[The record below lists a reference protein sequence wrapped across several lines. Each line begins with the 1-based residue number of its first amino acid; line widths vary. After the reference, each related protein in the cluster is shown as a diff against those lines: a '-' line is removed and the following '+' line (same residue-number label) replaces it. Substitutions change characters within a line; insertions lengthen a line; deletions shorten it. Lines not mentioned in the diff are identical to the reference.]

1 MKSKTSGVLRTSF
14 RIREIG
20 GAIEILVN
28 IGIAGHFLTELS
40 ICRLGSLTCLLIRLS
55 KDLDLQDSGFI
66 QITSAWP
73 NCFWEIKWSFKKWC
87 TEWTW
92 TSRLY
97 RGVVVPVVGLEQCY
111 ETETCFDMDYISHE
125 PSQNTLGRF
134 CEYHKKSNR
143 AP

>member
-73 NCFWEIKWSFKKWC
+73 NCFWKSSGALRSDVLSGLGLQDFIVEWWS
-87 TEWTW
+87 
-92 TSRLY
+92 L
-97 RGVVVPVVGLEQCY
+97 
-111 ETETCFDMDYISHE
+111 
-125 PSQNTLGRF
+125 
-134 CEYHKKSNR
+134 
-143 AP
+143 